1 LGCLRPLDLTSAQ
14 KPGVLAD
21 AGFPEN
27 AYPYMERGLLVFDLL
42 SLAASAFI
50 VGFSGAMAPGPLTA
64 MTVAESARRGF
75 RAGPL
80 LTLGHAIAEVIIVIA
95 LALGLSR
102 LFQHALVSGAIA
114 LVGGIVLV
122 WMGAG
127 LARSVWLGK
136 LSLARQD
143 PAAAAVPAINDVR
156 TGILVSVSNPYWILW
171 WATVGAAYVV
181 MALAY
186 GALGLAVLFIGHIM
200 SDLTWNSLLAFAASS
215 GRRVA
220 SDRIYRVAMFGCG
233 LFLVIMGLAFAWAGV
248 GFLGKLAG

>member
-1 LGCLRPLDLTSAQ
+1 
-14 KPGVLAD
+14 
-21 AGFPEN
+21 
-27 AYPYMERGLLVFDLL
+27 
-42 SLAASAFI
+42 
-50 VGFSGAMAPGPLTA
+50 MAPGPLTA

-80 LTLGHAIAEVIIVIA
+80 LTLGHAIAEIGIIIA

-102 LFQHALVSGAIA
+102 LFQHALVSGVIA

-127 LARSVWLGK
+127 LARSVWQGK
-136 LSLARQD
+136 LSLTRQD
-143 PAAAAVPAINDVR
+143 TAGDPVPAINDVR
-156 TGILVSVSNPYWILW
+156 TGFLVSVSNPYWILW

-186 GALGLAVLFIGHIM
+186 GVLGLIALFVGHIM

-215 GRRVA
+215 GRRVV
-220 SDRIYRVAMFGCG
+220 SDRIYRAALFACG
-233 LFLVIMGLAFAWAGV
+233 LFLVAMGITFTWAGV
-248 GFLGKLAG
+248 GFLGKFAG